1 MANIP
6 RQTKSDINMTI
17 TKNFELQEIVREQQH
32 QMILMQNMIS
42 SLQNQVQEQSKI
54 IASLKGERGRDQVQ
68 DEVYLVS
75 DSEQE
80 RSSSSEVQLLLSDD
94 WVSDS
99 EQECSLNTQLETLDK
114 MFNCTISEKK
124 IKKDSCLNTGPIRMM
139 QYSEKAFVVIG
150 DTKNQST
157 SLKKMGGKWNIRL
170 TCKKTGEK
178 FMGWVFTNYKKEMVG
193 KWIDSL

>member
-6 RQTKSDINMTI
+6 YGRTKSDINMTI
-17 TKNFELQEIVREQQH
+17 TKNFELQEIVSEQQH
-32 QMILMQNMIS
+32 QMRLMQNMIS

-54 IASLKGERGRDQVQ
+54 IASLKGERGRDQVR

-80 RSSSSEVQLLLSDD
+80 HSSSSEVQLLLSDD

-99 EQECSLNTQLETLDK
+99 EQECSLNTQLQTLDK
-114 MFNCTISEKK
+114 MFNCTISE

-170 TCKKTGEK
+170 TYKKTGEK

>member
-1 MANIP
+1 MANTNIP
-6 RQTKSDINMTI
+6 YGRTKSDINMNI
-17 TKNFELQEIVREQQH
+17 IKNFELQEIVREQQN
-32 QMILMQNMIS
+32 QMRLMQNMIS

-54 IASLKGERGRDQVQ
+54 IASLKGERAQEQVR
-68 DEVYLVS
+68 E
-75 DSEQE
+75 
-80 RSSSSEVQLLLSDD
+80 EVQLLLSDD

-99 EQECSLNTQLETLDK
+99 EQELSSWSDS
-114 MFNCTISEKK
+114 SEE
-124 IKKDSCLNTGPIRMM
+124 SCLNSGPIRMM

-150 DTKNQST
+150 NTKNQSS